1 MKFLNPSISNA
12 LSVFEKAAAELQA
25 VQEKAA
31 AAIEKRDL
39 KIASLE
45 EAQQRDASKVA
56 RASKLQAKITE
67 FLD

>member
-1 MKFLNPSISNA
+1 MKFINPSIKNA

-31 AAIEKRDL
+31 AAIEKRDQ
-39 KIASLE
+39 KIADLE
-45 EAQQRDASKVA
+45 AAQAVDASKVA